1 LNTVANCSN
10 VKVLMAEPDYTG
22 IRGRLFAMRDEIEN
36 PAKRILFCTI
46 LDKLIKIERELG
58 GVSRIQLVHVSRE
71 QKKIKDGLLSTP
83 EQEAQSAAIL
93 AHWKRLHNSHWET
106 VFLHLHDELD
116 HEHARIAR
124 LDDKD
129 LENALGAEHDYLDD
143 ALTVLNNEYKA
154 VKSLKSFKSARK

>member
-1 LNTVANCSN
+1 
-10 VKVLMAEPDYTG
+10 
-22 IRGRLFAMRDEIEN
+22 
-36 PAKRILFCTI
+36 
-46 LDKLIKIERELG
+46 
-58 GVSRIQLVHVSRE
+58 
-71 QKKIKDGLLSTP
+71 
-83 EQEAQSAAIL
+83 
-93 AHWKRLHNSHWET
+93 
-106 VFLHLHDELD
+106 LD